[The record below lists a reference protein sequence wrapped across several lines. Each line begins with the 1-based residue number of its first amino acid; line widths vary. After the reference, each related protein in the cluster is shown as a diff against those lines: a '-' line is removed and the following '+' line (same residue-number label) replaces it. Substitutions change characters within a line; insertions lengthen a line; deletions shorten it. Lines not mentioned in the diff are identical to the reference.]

1 MKTKK
6 DESFLLI
13 KTALKTFMLSHLK
26 ERERERKES
35 TVNEGGAPQNQKQQA
50 YSGQAMFISEVS
62 TTDSDRHRQT
72 VRRQADKHTTPH
84 PSPPNKKEE

>member
-26 ERERERKES
+26 ERGREREKRECS
-35 TVNEGGAPQNQKQQA
+35 Q
-50 YSGQAMFISEVS
+50 
-62 TTDSDRHRQT
+62 
-72 VRRQADKHTTPH
+72 
-84 PSPPNKKEE
+84 